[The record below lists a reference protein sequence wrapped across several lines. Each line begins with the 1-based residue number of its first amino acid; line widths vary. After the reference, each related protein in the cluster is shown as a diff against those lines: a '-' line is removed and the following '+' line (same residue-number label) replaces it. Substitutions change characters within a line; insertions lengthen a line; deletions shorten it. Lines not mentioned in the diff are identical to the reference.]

1 MAETME
7 KQIQD
12 MIDILTASKAEAIKA
27 DGGNSSAAARLRKGN
42 ASLLPIIKAVK
53 NQSLRK

>member
-27 DGGNSSAAARLRKGN
+27 DGGNSSAARLRKGN